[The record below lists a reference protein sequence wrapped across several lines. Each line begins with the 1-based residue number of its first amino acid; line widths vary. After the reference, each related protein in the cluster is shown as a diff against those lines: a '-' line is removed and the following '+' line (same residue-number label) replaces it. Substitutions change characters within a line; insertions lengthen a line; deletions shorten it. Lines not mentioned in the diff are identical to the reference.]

1 MALPG
6 HQDLIS
12 GQGLRLTRGPSIWWC
27 GPDRLTGVAGSPL
40 ADEPAAAAH
49 QERTQAAL
57 EQPLEVMVQA
67 GRPLPPGELCVPRI

>member
-1 MALPG
+1 M
-6 HQDLIS
+6 
-12 GQGLRLTRGPSIWWC
+12 
-27 GPDRLTGVAGSPL
+27 AGSPL

-67 GRPLPPGELCVPRI
+67 GPCHPGNSVSPGYEYS